1 MNKTIKNLITFVAL
15 ATLPFLTVG
24 EVYADG
30 QYGKEVVNKSFRIE
44 KSVRVKDRD
53 ESFVDK
59 LMLDFGDKDRVLEFK
74 VKIKNT
80 GELKVNHMKMED
92 FLPDELE
99 RVGGDGLTEYW
110 GDFEP
115 GEIKTFYIDAKV
127 NSSEFDRENFE
138 KCVVNKAEVRYSN
151 KFEGAD
157 TATVCYGMEKEEEI
171 TELPE
176 TGFVETLLPV
186 GLGLLAVGYALK
198 RYKEE
203 A

>member
-1 MNKTIKNLITFVAL
+1 MKKVLKNLIVSIAAVTFL
-15 ATLPFLTVG
+15 SATKG
-24 EVYADG
+24 EVYASG
-30 QYGKEVVNKSFRIE
+30 QYGRTVINKSFRIE

-59 LMLDFGDKDRVLEFK
+59 LMLDSEDKDRVLEFK
-74 VKIKNT
+74 IKIKNT
-80 GELKVNHMKMED
+80 GELKTDDMKMED
-92 FLPDELE
+92 FLPDELK

-110 GDFEP
+110 EDFEP
-115 GEIKTFYIDAKV
+115 GEIKIFYIDAKV
-127 NSSEFDRENFE
+127 DSEEFDRENFE
-138 KCVVNKAEVRYSN
+138 KCVVNKSEVRYKG

-157 TATVCYGMEKEEEI
+157 TATVCYGVEKKEEI

-186 GLGLLAVGYALK
+186 GLGLIAVGYVLK